1 MDPRQRQRL
10 GWIVRFFAL
19 LLVLTLLARGTA
31 GAAMASVTVQRPSSG
46 NVTKSVRTTATVSF
60 AGGTPF
66 TVPAGLLV
74 MAVPVQAG
82 QTVKA
87 GDVIA
92 KVGSTGN
99 AEVDRAVNAKRAALQ
114 QARTQAAQQTAGDT
128 ADPYAAQLAQQQL
141 ERAYEETH
149 RIYAD
154 GEESVSR
161 AQTKRDEAAAALEKA
176 RNASYA
182 DDAEKQAAVGNAAA
196 ALEAAEDALYSAQ
209 KAAEDANNAALSA
222 AQSAEDNRNT
232 ALHTLEKEQETTEKQ
247 NALDRAAAAVTA
259 SDAETLQAELD
270 ALLAVQQAGGT
281 LTAPSDGTL
290 VSLDLVV
297 GQPSPAVGGQLAADA
312 DFTAEIPLEE
322 SQANLVSVGTV
333 LHLSQSRA
341 SCDAAVQSLSA
352 PDENGTVTAKCT
364 LSKGAWCAGAANAS
378 ATVQGEKRPC
388 VLPASAVH
396 KDNTGCYVLAIEQK
410 ATILG
415 QQNIVVS
422 LPVTVVETG
431 DTTAA
436 VSGALD
442 ADTQVIV
449 SSTRAVQAG
458 DRVKIHDAS

>member
-87 GDVIA
+87 GDTLAVFDA
-92 KVGSTGN
+92 

-176 RNASYA
+176 RNAGYA
-182 DDAEKQAAVGNAAA
+182 DDAEKQAAVENAAA

-209 KAAEDANNAALSA
+209 KAAEDANNAAEQKMADYESKIA
-222 AQSAEDNRNT
+222 NVQSEAEQIISDAKDNAKVEYGKIISRAEVDTARMKKEAQKQIDA
-232 ALHTLEKEQETTEKQ
+232 EKES
-247 NALDRAAAAVTA
+247 ARAAAKEEIA
-259 SDAETLQAELD
+259 SLAMQAAEK
-270 ALLAVQQAGGT
+270 
-281 LTAPSDGTL
+281 
-290 VSLDLVV
+290 VV
-297 GQPSPAVGGQLAADA
+297 GANVDDKTNNNILNE
-312 DFTAEIPLEE
+312 FLNE
-322 SQANLVSVGTV
+322 SSV
-333 LHLSQSRA
+333 
-341 SCDAAVQSLSA
+341 D
-352 PDENGTVTAKCT
+352 
-364 LSKGAWCAGAANAS
+364 
-378 ATVQGEKRPC
+378 
-388 VLPASAVH
+388 
-396 KDNTGCYVLAIEQK
+396 
-410 ATILG
+410 
-415 QQNIVVS
+415 
-422 LPVTVVETG
+422 
-431 DTTAA
+431 
-436 VSGALD
+436 
-442 ADTQVIV
+442 
-449 SSTRAVQAG
+449 
-458 DRVKIHDAS
+458 

>member
-87 GDVIA
+87 GDTLAVFDA
-92 KVGSTGN
+92 

-114 QARTQAAQQTAGDT
+114 
-128 ADPYAAQLAQQQL
+128 
-141 ERAYEETH
+141 H
-149 RIYAD
+149 
-154 GEESVSR
+154 
-161 AQTKRDEAAAALEKA
+161 
-176 RNASYA
+176 
-182 DDAEKQAAVGNAAA
+182 
-196 ALEAAEDALYSAQ
+196 ALYSAQ

>member
-87 GDVIA
+87 GDTLAVFDA
-92 KVGSTGN
+92 

-161 AQTKRDEAAAALEKA
+161 AQTKR
-176 RNASYA
+176 
-182 DDAEKQAAVGNAAA
+182 
-196 ALEAAEDALYSAQ
+196 
-209 KAAEDANNAALSA
+209 ALSA

-378 ATVQGEKRPC
+378 ATVQGEKQPC

>member
-10 GWIVRFFAL
+10 GWIVHFFAL

-87 GDVIA
+87 GDTLAVFDA
-92 KVGSTGN
+92 

-176 RNASYA
+176 RNAGYA
-182 DDAEKQAAVGNAAA
+182 DDAEKQAAVENAAA
-196 ALEAAEDALYSAQ
+196 ALETAEDALYSAQ

-415 QQNIVVS
+415 LS
-422 LPVTVVETG
+422 L
-431 DTTAA
+431 
-436 VSGALD
+436 
-442 ADTQVIV
+442 
-449 SSTRAVQAG
+449 
-458 DRVKIHDAS
+458 IHI

>member
-10 GWIVRFFAL
+10 GWIIRFFAL

-87 GDVIA
+87 GDTLAVFDA
-92 KVGSTGN
+92 

-182 DDAEKQAAVGNAAA
+182 
-196 ALEAAEDALYSAQ
+196 EDALYSAQ

-247 NALDRAAAAVTA
+247 NTLDRAAAAVTA